1 MMEWSRLLICRR
13 AGPSDHLDGDRTEF
27 EQDLS
32 RVVFSTP
39 VRRLQDKTHVFP
51 LEPHDSVRTRL
62 THSLEVSSVA
72 RDLSQAAVRR
82 LADRIPQEYAHA
94 ISTIAATCALLHD
107 VGNPPF
113 GHAGERAIQ
122 DWFARKLAEDPRFIG
137 VLVEKNVEKNAA
149 HNLTYLPAAQ
159 DFIQFDGNAQMVR
172 LAGRLQVLS
181 DQNGLNLTFATL
193 SAACKYVVSASDT
206 CADRH
211 ERSKPGFFETE
222 RELIEQVQRETGT
235 GVARNPITYLVEAA
249 DDIVNVCIDLE
260 DGVRKRVFRWP
271 EMIEELER
279 HGAGGEA
286 RALKAA
292 AEAFVHKSG
301 LGGSSIEDVYAQA
314 FRTRLMARLIP
325 AVLNEF
331 QNSYDAIM
339 EGGYGHELVRQSET
353 ATLYNACKE
362 VIKRRIFRS
371 SEVLRLEIMGRKVI
385 HDLLDLYWEGV
396 SPSVRDEK
404 GFSTKLYAIISD
416 NYRHAFEQDL
426 TRSYPKLLPA
436 AQQHYLRLRLVCDQL
451 AGMTDA
457 HAVRQHRSL
466 TNA

>member
-1 MMEWSRLLICRR
+1 MDWSRLLSCRR
-13 AGPSDHLDGDRTEF
+13 AGPSDFLDGDRTEF
-27 EQDLS
+27 ENDLS

-72 RDLSQAAVRR
+72 RDLSQAAIRR
-82 LADRIPQEYAHA
+82 LEDRIPQQYALA
-94 ISTIAATCALLHD
+94 ISTIAASSALLHD

-122 DWFARKLAEDPRFIG
+122 DWFAAKLREDGRFDGIF
-137 VLVEKNVEKNAA
+137 VEKKSAGLA
-149 HNLTYLPAAQ
+149 WLPPAQ
-159 DFIQFDGNAQMVR
+159 DFLQFDGNAQMMR

-181 DQNGLNLTFATL
+181 AHNGMNLTFATL
-193 SAACKYVVSASDT
+193 SAACKYVVAARDT
-206 CADRH
+206 TPERH

-222 RELIEQVQRETGT
+222 RELVEMVQHETGT

-260 DGVRKRVFRWP
+260 DGIRKRVFSWD

-279 HGAGGEA
+279 GGACGEGV
-286 RALKAA
+286 ALKREAETLAGRSGFAA
-292 AEAFVHKSG
+292 D
-301 LGGSSIEDVYAQA
+301 DVFAQA
-314 FRTRLMARLIP
+314 FRTKLMARLIP
-325 AVLNEF
+325 AVLTEF

-339 EGGYGHELVRQSET
+339 SGDYGWELVRRSD
-353 ATLYNACKE
+353 AAVLYNACKE
-362 VIKRRIFRS
+362 VVKRRIFSS
-371 SEVLRLEIMGRKVI
+371 SEVLRLEIMGRRVI
-385 HDLLDLYWEGV
+385 HDMLDLYWEGAALA
-396 SPSVRDEK
+396 SRDEK
-404 GFSTKLYAIISD
+404 GFSAKLYSLLSD
-416 NYRHAFEQDL
+416 NYRQAFEQDL
-426 TRSYPKLLPA
+426 ARDYPTLEGATK
-436 AQQHYLRLRLVCDQL
+436 QHYLRLRLVCDQV

-457 HAVRQHRSL
+457 YAVRQHRSL

>member
-1 MMEWSRLLICRR
+1 MMEWPRLLICRR
-13 AGPSDHLDGDRTEF
+13 VGPSDHLDGDRTEF

-51 LEPHDSVRTRL
+51 LEQHDSVRTRL

-82 LADRIPQEYAHA
+82 LGDRIPQEYAHA

-122 DWFARKLAEDPRFIG
+122 DWFARKLAEDERFVG
-137 VLVEKNVEKNAA
+137 VLVEKDGGGVS
-149 HNLTYLPAAQ
+149 YLPAAQ

-181 DQNGLNLTFATL
+181 DQNGLNLTLATL

-206 CADRH
+206 CTERH

-222 RELIEQVQRETGT
+222 RELIELVQQETGT

-260 DGVRKRVFRWP
+260 DGVRKRVFRFP

-286 RALKAA
+286 RALKTA
-292 AEAFVHKSG
+292 AEAFVRSSG
-301 LGGSSIEDVYAQA
+301 LAGFSIEDVYAQA

-331 QNSYDAIM
+331 QNSYEPIM
-339 EGGYGHELVRQSET
+339 EGEYGWELVRRSE
-353 ATLYNACKE
+353 AAVLYSACKE
-362 VIKRRIFRS
+362 VIKKRIFCS

-404 GFSTKLYAIISD
+404 GFSSKLYAIVSD

-426 TRSYPKLLPA
+426 TRRYPKLA
-436 AQQHYLRLRLVCDQL
+436 AGAQQHYLRLRLVCDQV

-466 TNA
+466 SNG

>member
-1 MMEWSRLLICRR
+1 MMDWSRLLSCRR
-13 AGPSDHLDGDRTEF
+13 AGPPGQLDGDRTEF

-51 LEPHDSVRTRL
+51 LEQHDAVRTRL

-72 RDLSQAAVRR
+72 RDLSQGAVRR
-82 LADRIPQEYAHA
+82 LGNWIPQEYASA

-122 DWFARKLAEDPRFIG
+122 DWFTRKLADDPRFAG
-137 VLVEKNVEKNAA
+137 TMVEKNSDGVN
-149 HNLTYLPAAQ
+149 YLPAAQ

-172 LAGRLQVLS
+172 LVGRLQVLS
-181 DQNGLNLTFATL
+181 DDNGLNLTFATL
-193 SAACKYVVSASDT
+193 SAACKYVVSACDT
-206 CADRH
+206 CPEQHD
-211 ERSKPGFFETE
+211 RSKPGFFETE
-222 RELIEQVQRETGT
+222 RELIETVQDATGT

-260 DGVRKRVFRWP
+260 DGIRKRVFRYP
-271 EMIEELER
+271 EMIEALER
-279 HGAGGEA
+279 HGAAGEA
-286 RALKAA
+286 TALKHA
-292 AEAFVHKSG
+292 AEAFVKKSN
-301 LGGSSIEDVYAQA
+301 LGGLNVDVVFAQA

-331 QNSYDAIM
+331 QNSYEAIM
-339 EGGYGHELVRQSET
+339 AGDYGYELVRRSD
-353 ATLYNACKE
+353 AAVLYNACKE
-362 VIKRRIFRS
+362 VVKRRIFCS

-396 SPSVRDEK
+396 SPEVRDEK
-404 GFSTKLYAIISD
+404 GFDTKLYSIISD
-416 NYRHAFEQDL
+416 NYRHAFEEDL
-426 TRSYPKLLPA
+426 TRSYPKLPPA
-436 AQQHYLRLRLVCDQL
+436 AQQHYLRLRLVCDQV

-457 HAVRQHRSL
+457 HAVQQHRVL

>member
-1 MMEWSRLLICRR
+1 MMDWSRLLICRR
-13 AGPSDHLDGDRTEF
+13 AVPSDHLDGDRTEF

-51 LEPHDSVRTRL
+51 LEQHDAVRTRL

-82 LADRIPQEYAHA
+82 LGNSIPQECAAA

-122 DWFARKLAEDPRFIG
+122 DWFAAKLGNDSRFVG
-137 VLVEKNVEKNAA
+137 TLVGKNGGE
-149 HNLTYLPAAQ
+149 YLPAAQ
-159 DFIQFDGNAQMVR
+159 DFLQFDGNAQMVR
-172 LAGRLQVLS
+172 LVGRLQVLS
-181 DQNGLNLTFATL
+181 DDNGLNLTFATL
-193 SAACKYVVSASDT
+193 SAACKYVVSACDT
-206 CADRH
+206 MAEKHD
-211 ERSKPGFFETE
+211 RSKPGYFETE
-222 RELIEQVQRETGT
+222 RDLIERVQEETGT

-260 DGVRKRVFRWP
+260 DGIRKRVFGFH
-271 EMIEELER
+271 EMIEDLER
-279 HGAGGEA
+279 HGAGGLA
-286 RALKAA
+286 TALMNS
-292 AEAFVHKSG
+292 AEAFVRKSG
-301 LGGSSIEDVYAQA
+301 LGGLNIDVVYAQA
-314 FRTRLMARLIP
+314 FRTRLMAQLIP

-331 QNSYDAIM
+331 QNSYEAVM
-339 EGGYGHELVRQSET
+339 EGDYGHELVRQSE
-353 ATLYNACKE
+353 AAVLFNACKE
-362 VIKRRIFRS
+362 VIKKRIFCS

-396 SPSVRDEK
+396 SPAVREEK
-404 GFSTKLYAIISD
+404 AFSTKLYSIISD
-416 NYRHAFEQDL
+416 NYRHAYEQDL
-426 TRSYPKLLPA
+426 TRTYSRLPAA
-436 AQQHYLRLRLVCDQL
+436 AQQHYLRLRLVCDQV

-457 HAVRQHRSL
+457 HAVRQHRAL